1 MDILE
6 SVKVLLGIEDNL
18 QDELLEVIQ
27 SQTESHFQQYAKT
40 AEVPD
45 SCRFIIVD
53 VMVKRFNRL
62 GAEGLKSRSIEG
74 ASSTYDEKDFELY
87 DDIINGLNKAVKG
100 VKFL

>member
-6 SVKVLLGIEDNL
+6 KVKVLLGIEDNL
-18 QDELLEVIQ
+18 QDDLLEVIQ
-27 SQTESHFQQYAKT
+27 SQTEEHFKQYAKT
-40 AEVPD
+40 DKVPE
-45 SCRFIIVD
+45 SCQFIIVD

-74 ASSTYDEKDFELY
+74 ASSTYDEHDLEPY